1 MIDND
6 SKQQVKIIELSTKQE
21 ARNTELG
28 LQQIAKS
35 EKKVNQLEKELD
47 SVKKQSAELQ
57 RIVTSL
63 KNTGQK
69 DTPEYYKKVEESQ
82 ALKDHQRNL
91 SKSIR
96 GQKGYQAMQKKMY
109 GIDKKANIK
118 YNDKGEAYLLNEQ
131 ESGLYNSIKQSTQN
145 TRVKKR
151 VEDEFFKTE
160 KTKNKLTGENNDKI
174 KKVNQNLVDTN
185 RVLNAFKAA
194 LVGFGLYKA
203 VTGVIKSGSE
213 ATNAAI
219 TSAARMNVSAE
230 TAKAIGYFGYRLG
243 GDSMKGIVED
253 VFEQGARLKE
263 MVGHLNNK
271 LPDDMLPAFGK
282 LGITPEDI
290 MSNLPQTITTKI
302 TDALINKYRNGT
314 FKTSDEMFMAT
325 RMIFGDSGVTMV
337 KAILNNPELN
347 KRKSIAETIEEG
359 KNFSSMPANFH
370 LNLNDYNKATAELF
384 NRLDV
389 SMQKI
394 ADFFQRIG
402 TPLINLLNYVLNFL
416 SPDRQ
421 TKQKAMK
428 DIMGDDGKYSKYLS
442 RAIGKY
448 GDNGEFNFGKAFN
461 FLKNNNDFNDL
472 SPEQQ
477 KKISDDIFKES
488 KFKNEVTDVNRKGF
502 LQYFERMR
510 KLLESTNYG
519 REALST
525 IGADGRTL
533 REKLSTIHKL
543 DNSVLKDAGNIILR
557 EALTPPIASGW
568 ASSVES
574 SGYSGGV
581 GRFTLDIL
589 VNGKQDYRDV
599 FDLSKNEN
607 KSTKVEV
614 SENTRR

>member
-6 SKQQVKIIELSTKQE
+6 SKQIIKITELATKQE

-35 EKKVNQLEKELD
+35 EKKLNKLEKELD
-47 SVKKQSAELQ
+47 PVKKQVAELQ
-57 RIVTSL
+57 RVITSL

-69 DTPEYYKKVEESQ
+69 DTPEYYKKVEESES
-82 ALKDHQRNL
+82 LKEHQ
-91 SKSIR
+91 SKLYKNIR
-96 GQKGYQAMQKKMY
+96 ATKGYQAMMKKMY
-109 GIDKKANIK
+109 GIDKKASIR

-131 ESGLYNSIKQSTQN
+131 ESDIYDSKQKSSEN
-145 TRVKKR
+145 AKVRKR
-151 VEDEFFKTE
+151 VQDEFFKTE
-160 KTKNKLTGENNDKI
+160 KTKSKLTGENNDKI
-174 KKVNQNLVDTN
+174 KKVNRSLVNTN
-185 RVLNAFKAA
+185 RVLNAFKAS

-203 VTGVIKSGSE
+203 LTGVIKSGSNT
-213 ATNAAI
+213 TNSII

-243 GDSMKGIVED
+243 GDSMKGVVED
-253 VFEQGARLKE
+253 VFEQGAKLKE
-263 MVGHLNNK
+263 MVGHLGNK

-302 TDALINKYRNGT
+302 ADALINKYRNGT
-314 FKTSDEMFMAT
+314 FKTSDEMFKAA

-347 KRKSIAETIEEG
+347 KRESIAETIEEG
-359 KNFSSMPANFH
+359 KNFSSMPANH
-370 LNLNDYNKATAELF
+370 LLNLNDYNKATAELF
-384 NRLDV
+384 NRLDI

-402 TPLINLLNYVLNFL
+402 TPLINLLNSVLNFL

-421 TKQKAMK
+421 TKQKEMN
-428 DIMGDDGKYSKYLS
+428 DIMSDNGKYSKYLS
-442 RAIGKY
+442 RAIAKY
-448 GDNGEFNFGKAFN
+448 GDNGEFNFGVAFRY
-461 FLKNNNDFNDL
+461 LKDNNDFNDL
-472 SPEQQ
+472 SPAQQ

-488 KFKNEVTDVNRKGF
+488 KLKNEVTDVTRKGF
-502 LQYFERMR
+502 LQNFERIHNTL
-510 KLLESTNYG
+510 KETNYG
-519 REALST
+519 KEALST

-533 REKLSTIHKL
+533 REKLLILQEL

-568 ASSVES
+568 ASSPES
-574 SGYSGGV
+574 SGLSGGV
-581 GRFTLDIL
+581 GKFTLDIEL
-589 VNGKQDYRDV
+589 NGKQIHSDV
-599 FDLSKNEN
+599 FDLSKNQN

-614 SENTRR
+614 SENIRR